1 VNRFSILVALL
12 VTVLAVATAGCGGDE
27 ADDEAGGTPAATT
40 AEEEGGEEAAKV
52 AVLFPGLVDDNSWN
66 EAGFVGLTKAKEQG
80 VETSHLESVS
90 HEKQLEAFQNFA
102 RKGFG
107 IVIGHGGEYMASAMR
122 AAKDFPDVHFVV
134 VNGNESASNV
144 TSIAL
149 NYADMGYVSGVLG
162 ALISES
168 KKIGIVAGE
177 HIPIVDDGIGGMKAG
192 AASVDN
198 GTEVRS
204 TIIDSWTDVAKARE
218 ASLAMVNAGVDA
230 LWPFLDAAE
239 SGVISA
245 AEDEGVTSIAVYHDI
260 RPLAPK
266 TYAGGAWSDPGA
278 VILEAATNPDALD
291 GSVKFVGAAEDAV
304 ILAPFADSV
313 PEDVR
318 AKVEEAYEALKSG
331 EVDALEEAKKAG
343 SS

>member
-1 VNRFSILVALL
+1 MNRFSILVALL
-12 VTVLAVATAGCGGDE
+12 VAVLAVAAAGCGSDE
-27 ADDEAGGTPAATT
+27 ADDEASGEPAATT
-40 AEEEGGEEAAKV
+40 AEAGGEEAAKV

-80 VETSHLESVS
+80 VETSYLESVS

-107 IVIGHGGEYMASAMR
+107 VVIGHGGEYMASAMR
-122 AAKDFPDVHFVV
+122 AAKDFPDVQFVV

-192 AASVDN
+192 AASVGN

-239 SGVISA
+239 TGVISA

-260 RPLAPK
+260 RKLAPK

-291 GSVKFVGAAEDAV
+291 GNVKFVGAREDAV

-313 PEDVR
+313 PEEVR

-331 EVDALEEAKKAG
+331 EVDSLEEAKKAG
-343 SS
+343 TS